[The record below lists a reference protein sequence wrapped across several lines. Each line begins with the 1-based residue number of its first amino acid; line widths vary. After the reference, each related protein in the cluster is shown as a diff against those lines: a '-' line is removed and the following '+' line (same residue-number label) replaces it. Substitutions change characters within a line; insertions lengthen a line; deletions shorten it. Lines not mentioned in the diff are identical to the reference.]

1 MRRRE
6 QSVDVFIKCGFD
18 VLKRREVRGFFP
30 HDYERDTNKIEHVDQ
45 SWLGVRD
52 FQNMQAAEDWE
63 SRFKEYESS
72 FVVWR
77 NRKVKSLKDCRPLP
91 EPLPNPDEDENAEP
105 EKPVQLNPKSAPRSD
120 VIEEK
125 IIEGRLPM
133 GIGVCPGCGKSVNV
147 HCVLRWPQ
155 VPGMRLEVTCSEE
168 CEQQDKASLEAWDH
182 LIKDVATWIV
192 FNEHGLI
199 PIAGKKTFTIRTVVV
214 GSDRSRETK
223 NEERKET
230 QHGSHP

>member
-30 HDYERDTNKIEHVDQ
+30 HDHERNTSKIEHVDR

-52 FQNMQAAEDWE
+52 FQNMHAAEDWE
-63 SRFKEYESS
+63 SRRKEYESS
-72 FVVWR
+72 FIVWR

-91 EPLPNPDEDENAEP
+91 EPLPKPDEDENVEP
-105 EKPVQLNPKSAPRSD
+105 EKPVQIIPKPEPRTD

-125 IIEGRLPM
+125 VLDGQLPM

-168 CEQQDKASLEAWDH
+168 CEQQDKASPEAWDR
-182 LIKDVATWIV
+182 LIRDVATWLLY
-192 FNEHGLI
+192 NDHGLT
-199 PIAGKKTFTIRTVVV
+199 PIAGKKTFTIRSVDV

-223 NEERKET
+223 IEERKET
-230 QHGSHP
+230 HGSHP